1 MTNPTLHHVNLKT
14 TRLKEMIEWYGSVVG
29 LKPQHLA
36 PVGAW
41 LTNDAANHRLALL
54 AFPGMS
60 DDVDK
65 DSHTGIHHMA
75 FEFSSLDELFKNFA
89 RVRTLGISPSICLD
103 HGLTT
108 SMYYADPDRNAVEL
122 QVDNFHDWAKSSEY
136 MRTSL
141 EFAANPIGVLFDPDR
156 AYDVFKT
163 GKTHEELHRAMMDGQ
178 FMPDAPPSV
187 IGLPPGVSLGP
198 PPS

>member
-65 DSHTGIHHMA
+65 DGHTASITWL
-75 FEFSSLDELFKNFA
+75 SSFPHSTNCS
-89 RVRTLGISPSICLD
+89 RTLRGCGLWEFRLQSASITA
-103 HGLTT
+103 LTT

-136 MRTSL
+136 MRFSL

-163 GKTHEELHRAMMDGQ
+163 GKTTKNCIAR
-178 FMPDAPPSV
+178 
-187 IGLPPGVSLGP
+187 
-198 PPS
+198 

>member
-1 MTNPTLHHVNLKT
+1 M
-14 TRLKEMIEWYGSVVG
+14 
-29 LKPQHLA
+29 A

-54 AFPGMS
+54 AFPDMS

-75 FEFSSLDELFKNFA
+75 FEFPSLDELFENFA
-89 RVRTLGISPSICLD
+89 RLRTLGISPPVCLD
-103 HGLTT
+103 HGLTI

-136 MRTSL
+136 MKTSL

-156 AYDVFKT
+156 AYDVLKT
-163 GKTHEELHRAMMDGQ
+163 GKTHEELHRAMMAGQ
-178 FMPDAPPSV
+178 FMPDAPPSL
-187 IGLPPGVSLGP
+187 IGLPPGASLGP